1 MWFLLDDFCLIDLFL
16 WVLVEFFEMNCFI
29 FVLDRDVGVALDFG
43 FNIGDIVCLT
53 FTNLL
58 LVVAE
63 VAAVVLAVVIIVFI
77 VANTVLFTTA
87 ALVVTSVSVV
97 AVVVGVGTIVEVL
110 NWVSGSTLWIIVSH
124 MSTSKQ
130 VYLFKYTSIVWVYK
144 NSLTLELER
153 SVLRLL

>member
-29 FVLDRDVGVALDFG
+29 FVSDLDVGVALDFG
-43 FNIGDIVCLT
+43 FNIGDMVCLT
-53 FTNLL
+53 FTNL

-77 VANTVLFTTA
+77 VANTVLFTAA

-153 SVLRLL
+153 SVLRFL

>member
-29 FVLDRDVGVALDFG
+29 FVSDRDVGVALDFG
-43 FNIGDIVCLT
+43 FNIGDSVCLT

-77 VANTVLFTTA
+77 VANTVLFTAA

>member
-29 FVLDRDVGVALDFG
+29 FVSDLDVGVALDFG
-43 FNIGDIVCLT
+43 FNIGDMVCLT

-58 LVVAE
+58 VVAE
-63 VAAVVLAVVIIVFI
+63 VAAFVLAVVIIVFI
-77 VANTVLFTTA
+77 VGNTVLFTA
-87 ALVVTSVSVV
+87 A
-97 AVVVGVGTIVEVL
+97 AVVVGVGIIVEVL
-110 NWVSGSTLWIIVSH
+110 NWLSGSTLWIIVSH

-153 SVLRLL
+153 SVLRFL

>member
-77 VANTVLFTTA
+77 VANTVLFTAA

>member
-29 FVLDRDVGVALDFG
+29 FVSDLDVGVALDFG
-43 FNIGDIVCLT
+43 FNIGDMVCLK
-53 FTNLL
+53 FTNL

-63 VAAVVLAVVIIVFI
+63 VAAFVLAVVIIVFI
-77 VANTVLFTTA
+77 VGNTVLFTA
-87 ALVVTSVSVV
+87 AAVVLTSVSVA
-97 AVVVGVGTIVEVL
+97 AVVVGVGIIVEVL
-110 NWVSGSTLWIIVSH
+110 NWLSGSTLWIIVSH

-153 SVLRLL
+153 SVLRFL

>member
-29 FVLDRDVGVALDFG
+29 FVSDRDVGVALDFG
-43 FNIGDIVCLT
+43 FNIGDMVCLT

-77 VANTVLFTTA
+77 VANTVLFTAA

-130 VYLFKYTSIVWVYK
+130 VYLFKYTSIVWVCK

>member
-77 VANTVLFTTA
+77 VANTVLFTAA

-153 SVLRLL
+153 SVLRFL

>member
-1 MWFLLDDFCLIDLFL
+1 M
-16 WVLVEFFEMNCFI
+16 VEFFEMNCFI

-77 VANTVLFTTA
+77 VANTVLFTAA

-110 NWVSGSTLWIIVSH
+110 N
-124 MSTSKQ
+124 
-130 VYLFKYTSIVWVYK
+130 
-144 NSLTLELER
+144 
-153 SVLRLL
+153 

>member
-1 MWFLLDDFCLIDLFL
+1 MWFLPDDFCLIELFL

-29 FVLDRDVGVALDFG
+29 FVSDLDVGVALDFG
-43 FNIGDIVCLT
+43 FNIGDMVCLT

-58 LVVAE
+58 VVAE
-63 VAAVVLAVVIIVFI
+63 VAAFVLAVVIIVFI
-77 VANTVLFTTA
+77 VGNTVLFTA
-87 ALVVTSVSVV
+87 AAVVLTSVSVA
-97 AVVVGVGTIVEVL
+97 AVVVGVGIIVEVL
-110 NWVSGSTLWIIVSH
+110 NWLSGSTLWIIVSH

>member
-29 FVLDRDVGVALDFG
+29 FVSDLDVGVALDFG
-43 FNIGDIVCLT
+43 FNIGDMVCLT

-58 LVVAE
+58 VVAE
-63 VAAVVLAVVIIVFI
+63 VAAFVLAVVIIVFI
-77 VANTVLFTTA
+77 VGNTVLFTA
-87 ALVVTSVSVV
+87 AAVVLTSVSVA
-97 AVVVGVGTIVEVL
+97 AVVVGVGIIVEVL
-110 NWVSGSTLWIIVSH
+110 NWLSGSTLWIIVSH

>member
-29 FVLDRDVGVALDFG
+29 FVSDLDVGVALDFG
-43 FNIGDIVCLT
+43 FNIGDMVCLT

-58 LVVAE
+58 VVAE
-63 VAAVVLAVVIIVFI
+63 VAAFVLAVVIIVFI
-77 VANTVLFTTA
+77 VGNTVLFTA
-87 ALVVTSVSVV
+87 AAVVLTSVSVA
-97 AVVVGVGTIVEVL
+97 AVVVGVGIIVEVL
-110 NWVSGSTLWIIVSH
+110 NWLSGSTLWIIVSH

-153 SVLRLL
+153 SVLRFL